1 MGYVGKALIVTQIM
15 LALAMPLA
23 RSAQAAT
30 FDGQWSVRIASPKQE
45 CGNGATLSIGIA
57 NGRVASN
64 NAAMQASG
72 RVADG
77 GTISVS
83 LMSGI
88 KRAVGY
94 GHLSGSSGSGTW
106 HGMACSGTWTAE
118 KT

>member
-1 MGYVGKALIVTQIM
+1 MGYVRKALIATHIA
-15 LALAMPLA
+15 LALAIPLA
-23 RSAQAAT
+23 QSASAAT
-30 FDGQWSVRIASPKQE
+30 FDGEWSVRIASSKPE
-45 CGNGATLSIGIA
+45 CGNGATLSIGIS

-64 NAAMQASG
+64 SVAMQASG

-88 KRAVGY
+88 KHAVGS

-118 KT
+118 KI

>member
-1 MGYVGKALIVTQIM
+1 MGYVRKALIGTHIV

-23 RSAQAAT
+23 QSAAAAT

-45 CGNGATLSIGIA
+45 CGDGATLSIGIS

-72 RVADG
+72 HVADAG
-77 GTISVS
+77 SISVT
-83 LMSGI
+83 LISGL
-88 KRAVGY
+88 KRAVGF

-106 HGMACSGTWTAE
+106 RGMACSGTWTAE
-118 KT
+118 KI

>member
-1 MGYVGKALIVTQIM
+1 MGQLRKTLLGTQLLLC
-15 LALAMPLA
+15 LALPLTEP
-23 RSAQAAT
+23 AAAAS
-30 FDGQWSVRIASPKQE
+30 FDGEWSVHITSSNAS
-45 CGNGATLSIGIA
+45 CGDGATASFGIS
-57 NGRVASN
+57 NGRVAST

-77 GTISVS
+77 GTISVG

-88 KRAVGY
+88 KHAIGY

-118 KT
+118 KI

>member
-1 MGYVGKALIVTQIM
+1 MGYVRKALIGTHIV

-23 RSAQAAT
+23 QSAAAAT

-45 CGNGATLSIGIA
+45 CGDGATLSIGIS
-57 NGRVASN
+57 NGRFAST

-77 GTISVS
+77 GTISVG

-88 KRAVGY
+88 KHAIGY

-118 KT
+118 KI

>member
-1 MGYVGKALIVTQIM
+1 MGYVRKAVLAAHIM
-15 LALAMPLA
+15 LALSMPLA
-23 RSAQAAT
+23 QSAGAAT

-45 CGNGATLSIGIA
+45 CGDGAPHSIGIT

-83 LMSGI
+83 LMSGLRHAI
-88 KRAVGY
+88 GY

-118 KT
+118 KI